1 MLLSIDRLKTRAC
14 QMGVGEPFKTCKEAL
29 DYLYRFTDY
38 ERMVKPRAA
47 ATSIF
52 GLARMNQLL
61 DFLDHPEQRL
71 RVVHIAGTKGK
82 GSTAAMTASILQRAG
97 GRAGLYTSPHVLSV
111 RERIMVN
118 GAWIAEERLTAHV
131 NRMHPYLQG
140 SLKTHEKYTPTFF
153 EIFTAAAFLDFV
165 AEGVDFAILEVGL
178 GGRLD
183 ATNVVTPVVCGITH
197 VSFDH
202 TDKLGDTLT
211 LIAGEK
217 AGILKPGVPVVV
229 APQECEALASIR
241 ARAEAVGAPL
251 RLVGR
256 DIALVDR
263 GEQFSVFTVRRRYHR
278 LRVPLVGRH
287 QRLNAATAVALA
299 EEAMASRGVRLSA
312 PPVRQGLAALRWRA
326 RIETVAER
334 PTVVVDAAHNVA
346 SARALMAT
354 LASEFTFRRLL
365 LIIGISADKDV
376 DGILRELL
384 PRASLAVLTRS
395 QSPRA
400 CRPDELLRRVGAL
413 SDVEAVACETPGAAL
428 AVARERAEAD
438 DLVCVTGSFYLA
450 GEALEAMSARP
461 ET

>member
-1 MLLSIDRLKTRAC
+1 MSGQFA
-14 QMGVGEPFKTCKEAL
+14 TCKEAL

-61 DFLDHPEQRL
+61 DYLEHPELRL

-82 GSTAAMTASILQRAG
+82 GSTAAMTASILQHTGARV
-97 GRAGLYTSPHVLSV
+97 GLYTSPHVLSV
-111 RERIMVN
+111 RERIMVG
-118 GAWIAEERLTAHV
+118 GAWIAEERLVAHV
-131 NRMHPYLQG
+131 NRMHEYLEA

-165 AEGVDFAILEVGL
+165 AEGVDYAVLEVGL

-183 ATNVVTPVVCGITH
+183 ATNVARPVVCGITH

-202 TDKLGDTLT
+202 TDKLGDTLA

-229 APQECEALASIR
+229 APQEPAALGAIQ
-241 ARAEAVGAPL
+241 ARAEALAAPV

-256 DIALVDR
+256 DVALVDA
-263 GEQFSVFTVRRRYHR
+263 GAGFSVLTPRRCYAR
-278 LRVPLVGRH
+278 LRVPLAGRH
-287 QRLNAATAVALA
+287 QRVNAATAVGLA
-299 EEAMASRGVRLSA
+299 EEATASRGIRLPARLVRD
-312 PPVRQGLAALRWRA
+312 GLAAVRWRA

-334 PTVVVDAAHNVA
+334 PRVVVDAAHNVA
-346 SARALMAT
+346 SIRALLAT
-354 LASEFTFRRLL
+354 LDGEFRFDRLL
-365 LIIGISADKDV
+365 VVVGISADKDV
-376 DGILRELL
+376 DGILGELV
-384 PRASLAVLTRS
+384 PRAALVVTSAS
-395 QSPRA
+395 HSPRA
-400 CRPDELLRRVGAL
+400 CAPDELLRRVRAAGDA
-413 SDVEAVACETPGAAL
+413 EAVACPEPAQAL
-428 AVARERAEAD
+428 ALARARAAPG

-450 GEALEAMSARP
+450 GEVLEALEQHA
-461 ET
+461 